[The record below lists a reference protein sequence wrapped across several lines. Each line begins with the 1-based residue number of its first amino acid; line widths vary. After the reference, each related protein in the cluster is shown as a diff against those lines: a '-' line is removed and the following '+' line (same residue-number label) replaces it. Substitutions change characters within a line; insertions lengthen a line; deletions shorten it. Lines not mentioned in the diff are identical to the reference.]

1 MSAIAAFLE
10 PTGIK
15 LVFLVEWAWFVV
27 FSATKGRL
35 GTSHLIGVA
44 AWPLV
49 FFYLVGCTLVAWS
62 RHARQI
68 AEGWWLLA
76 VGVALVGLDQ
86 AIKTLVTVFV
96 PYRTSVPIIHHWLHL
111 SHVHNTHGSWLAS
124 EFNLRS
130 VHNLSA
136 AQWGLAVAI
145 PLLSML
151 GHRYYV
157 TAHRRSLWI
166 DVACL
171 GVFSASAS
179 WICDMAL
186 RGLIVDFVGLP
197 GLVTA
202 DLKDIYGTIGVAAL
216 FAETLDYPQLWWRWR
231 G

>member
-1 MSAIAAFLE
+1 MSAIVAFLK

-27 FSATKGRL
+27 FSATRGRL
-35 GTSHLIGVA
+35 DTNHLIGVA

-62 RHARQI
+62 RHARQV
-68 AEGWWLLA
+68 AGGWRLLA

-86 AIKTLVTVFV
+86 AIKTLVTRFV
-96 PYRTSVPIIHHWLHL
+96 PYGTSLPIVRHWLHL
-111 SHVHNTHGSWLAS
+111 AHVHNTHGSWLAS
-124 EFNLRS
+124 EFH
-130 VHNLSA
+130 VQSA
-136 AQWGLAVAI
+136 GSLQLAQWGLAVTI
-145 PLLSML
+145 PLLAIL

-166 DVACL
+166 DVAFL
-171 GVFSASAS
+171 GVFSAGAG

-186 RGLIVDFVGLP
+186 RGRIVDFIGLP

-202 DLKDIYGTIGVAAL
+202 DLKDICGTIGAAAL
-216 FAETLDYPQLWWRWR
+216 FAETLDYPRLWWRWR